1 MDTLDTVVIGAGVI
15 GLAIAREL
23 AIAGHEVIVL
33 ERNSSIGEETSSR
46 NSEVIHA
53 GIYYQKNSLKAQLCV
68 RGKQLLYSYCE
79 DKSIPHRRCGK
90 IILALTEEQQ
100 EKLNIIRSRALING
114 VEDLKVLSA
123 VDVAKL
129 EPNVQCV
136 SGLLSPSTGII
147 DSHGLM
153 VALQGDLE
161 NAGSSLVFL
170 SEFINGSLEDGHFR
184 IKIKSGEIYT
194 KVSTRYLV
202 NAGGLQASQ
211 IAKRIRGLKPKYIP
225 EIQYAKGNYFVYQD
239 KHPFQHLVYPAP
251 EPGGLGIHVT
261 LDLSGQARFG
271 PDVEWVDGLDYSV
284 DANRVD
290 RFLSA
295 IRSYWPEVSREALIP
310 GYAGV
315 RPKLVGPGD
324 PPGDFM
330 VQGPNDHGIPG
341 LVNLFGIESP
351 GLTASLA
358 IAERVAKALF

>member
-1 MDTLDTVVIGAGVI
+1 MDSLDTVVIGAGVI

-33 ERNSSIGEETSSR
+33 EQNSGIGEETSSR

-79 DKSIPHRRCGK
+79 DKSIPHHRCGK
-90 IILALTEEQQ
+90 VILALTEAQQ

-114 VEDLKVLSA
+114 VEDLEILST
-123 VDVAKL
+123 VDISNL
-129 EPNVQCV
+129 EPSVQCV
-136 SGLLSPSTGII
+136 SGLFSPSTGII
-147 DSHGLM
+147 DSHNLM
-153 VALQGDLE
+153 VALQSDLE

-170 SEFINGSLEDGHFR
+170 SEFINGSLENKHFR
-184 IKIKSGEIYT
+184 IKVKSGETST
-194 KVSTRYLV
+194 KVSARYLV
-202 NAGGLQASQ
+202 NAGGLQASR
-211 IAKRIRGLKPKYIP
+211 IAKQIRGLNPKYIP

-239 KHPFQHLVYPAP
+239 KHPFQHLVYPVP

-261 LDLSGQARFG
+261 LDLSGQVRFG
-271 PDVEWVDGLDYSV
+271 PDVEWVNRLDYSV
-284 DANRVD
+284 DANRAD
-290 RFLSA
+290 HFFNA
-295 IRSYWPEVSREALIP
+295 IKSYWPEVSREALIP

-315 RPKLVGPGD
+315 RPKLVGPSD

-330 VQGPNDHGIPG
+330 VQGPNDHGVPG